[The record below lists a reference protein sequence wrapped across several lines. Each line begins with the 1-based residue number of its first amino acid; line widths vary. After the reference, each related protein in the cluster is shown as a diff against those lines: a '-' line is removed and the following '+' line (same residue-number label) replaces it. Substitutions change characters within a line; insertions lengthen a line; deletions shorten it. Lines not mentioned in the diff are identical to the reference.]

1 MADNRKPFE
10 WGVSTFVVITIV
22 EYKKYLTMKKNILFS
37 RANNNRM
44 HLCQLHLRRMLPVR
58 LTALL
63 SLFSFLLLSSLLVS
77 CDNEDDWSKDL
88 GANPLE
94 GDWIREGDT
103 QKFVAT
109 FNADHTSF
117 ICTYNLATNALE
129 HVDRQGKYRVEGNS
143 LLVYQN
149 GNRNLFQLSEDGNTL
164 DITYGYGSPA
174 TEVKYTYKRDIKV
187 EEPEP
192 EPEVKVLEMADVEAA
207 REVLGD
213 LKAGT
218 TASIGMSNW
227 ENVQLTKVS
236 LRKRTTIE
244 DTEMTD
250 YRLVEGTLTFT
261 VPQDMPT
268 GTYSLIVAYK
278 LDGADKEV
286 LFDAVN
292 CTVREEVAP
301 PDPEQKILVF
311 KNQMMGSA
319 QNKDFGC
326 LLTVTDA
333 GNLDV
338 QTACYM
344 ADDASMSAEE
354 NKKRRSEIDM
364 IVNTYSGPSLAFGNY
379 EKITFNLRNYRCN
392 GQALFTATPSSD
404 PDRNNKD
411 LELANA
417 QFPGYNEIQTKFAVL
432 QESVEKEKAIIDLV
446 RSGELT
452 EISET
457 VTPAL
462 FDGTTKIDRVSVQS
476 IKPTESVTR
485 WLFDL
490 NGVVVFKSSK
500 NGKIGLMLIREFQN
514 LDGVTDVVDATVVF
528 DLYYQ
533 K

>member
-10 WGVSTFVVITIV
+10 WVVSTFVVITIV
-22 EYKKYLTMKKNILFS
+22 ESKKYLTMKKNILFS

-94 GDWIREGDT
+94 GDWIREGDR

-117 ICTYNLATNALE
+117 ICTYNLTTEALE
-129 HVDRQGKYRVEGNS
+129 HVDRQGKYRMEGNS

-149 GNRNLFQLSEDGNTL
+149 GNRNLFQLSEDGNTV

-174 TEVKYTYKRDIKV
+174 TEVKYTYQRDIKV

-192 EPEVKVLEMADVEAA
+192 EPEPVVLGIADMEAA
-207 REVLGD
+207 RKVLGD

-227 ENVQLTKVS
+227 ENVQLVKVN
-236 LRKRTTIE
+236 LRKKSTIE

-250 YRLVEGTLTFT
+250 CRLADGILTFT

-268 GTYSLIVAYK
+268 GDYSLMVAYK

-286 LFDAVN
+286 LFDTVN
-292 CTVREEVAP
+292 CIVREEVTP
-301 PDPEQKILVF
+301 PDPEANVLVF
-311 KNQMMGSA
+311 KNQIMGSA
-319 QNKDFGC
+319 QNKEIGC
-326 LLTVTDA
+326 LMTLTDA

-344 ADDASMSAEE
+344 TDDASMSAEE

-364 IVNTYSGPSLAFGNY
+364 IVNTYSGPCIAFGNF
-379 EKITFNLRNYRCN
+379 EKIAHNLRNYRCN
-392 GQALFTATPSSD
+392 GQALFTPTPSAD
-404 PDRNNKD
+404 PDKD
-411 LELANA
+411 KKDRELVIAT
-417 QFPGYNEIQTKFAVL
+417 FPGYDEIQTKFVVL
-432 QESVEKEKAIIDLV
+432 QESVEKEKVIIDLV

-452 EISET
+452 EISAT
-457 VTPAL
+457 ATPTL
-462 FDGTTKIDRVSVQS
+462 FDGTTKISKIMAQS
-476 IKPTESVTR
+476 IKSDQKVNDSF
-485 WLFDL
+485 FDL
-490 NGVVVFKSSK
+490 NSVVAFKSSK
-500 NGKIGLMLIREFQN
+500 NGKIGLMLIKDYQN
-514 LDGVTDVVDATVVF
+514 LDGVSDAADATVVF

>member
-1 MADNRKPFE
+1 
-10 WGVSTFVVITIV
+10 
-22 EYKKYLTMKKNILFS
+22 MKKNILFS
-37 RANNNRM
+37 RANINRM
-44 HLCQLHLRRMLPVR
+44 HMNQALIGRTDVNPAFMHRIQLCQLHLRRMLNVR
-58 LTALL
+58 LTVLL
-63 SLFSFLLLSSLLVS
+63 SFISLFLLSSLLVS

-94 GDWIREGDT
+94 GDWIRESDT

-117 ICTYNLATNALE
+117 ICTYNLATGALE

-149 GNRNLFQLSEDGNTL
+149 GNRNLYQLSEDQNTVE
-164 DITYGYGSPA
+164 ITYGYGSGNPE

-192 EPEVKVLEMADVEAA
+192 EPEVKVFEMADVEAA

-236 LRKRTTIE
+236 LRKKSTIE

-250 YRLVEGTLTFT
+250 CQLVDGILTFT

-268 GTYSLIVAYK
+268 GDYSLMVAYK

-286 LFDAVN
+286 LFDTVN

-301 PDPEQKILVF
+301 PDPEANVLVF
-311 KNQMMGSA
+311 KNQIMGSA
-319 QNKDFGC
+319 QNREIGC
-326 LLTVTDA
+326 LMTLTDA

-338 QTACYM
+338 HTACYM
-344 ADDASMSAEE
+344 TDDPSMSAEE

-364 IVNTYSGPSLAFGNY
+364 IVNTYSGPCIAFGNFD
-379 EKITFNLRNYRCN
+379 KITHNIRNYRCN
-392 GQALFTATPSSD
+392 GQALFTPTPSSD

-411 LELANA
+411 KELAVA
-417 QFPGYNEIQTKFAVL
+417 TFPGYDEIQTKFVVL
-432 QESVEKEKAIIDLV
+432 QESVEKEKVIIDLV

-452 EISET
+452 EISAT
-457 VTPAL
+457 ATPAL
-462 FDGTTKIDRVSVQS
+462 FDGTTKINKIAAQS
-476 IKPTESVTR
+476 IKVSEGQKVSDS
-485 WLFDL
+485 LFDL
-490 NGVVVFKSSK
+490 NGVIAFKSSK
-500 NGKIGLMLIREFQN
+500 NGKIGLMLIKEYPE
-514 LDGVTDVVDATVVF
+514 LDGVNDAVDATVIF